1 MNVQFKKGALEL
13 CVLIL
18 ISKKD
23 QYGYELA
30 QSISSKIEVA
40 EGTLYPLLRRLTK
53 EEYVST
59 YLAESTEGPPRKY
72 YYLTEKG
79 AAYMRVL
86 IDEWKQFSNA
96 VNEFIVEGLEN
107 EESNVSWKIGF
118 SSPAST
124 GE

>member
-1 MNVQFKKGALEL
+1 LNVQFKKGVLEL

-30 QSISSKIEVA
+30 QNISSKIEVA

-53 EEYVST
+53 EDYLTT

-72 YYLTEKG
+72 YSLTIYG
-79 AAYMRVL
+79 RAYMKLLV
-86 IDEWKQFSNA
+86 DEWQEFSGA
-96 VNEFIVEGLEN
+96 VNQFIVEGLEN
-107 EESNVSWKIGF
+107 GEE
-118 SSPAST
+118 
-124 GE
+124 